1 MVFPSSSV
9 WCNNYEIV
17 QWETTYLIK
26 SVFTLV
32 TFVSLCRFIRLQTL
46 QDISVKCVY
55 SAADS
60 FLFIILITAFLQENT
75 DWMSIYSLAGKKT
88 LNSDKLCR
96 DLAEGIFR
104 SLLETWC
111 KTFSALHQWGHS
123 HFCAKNRSFSACWSR
138 IRFTSWNLSSI
149 VSL

>member
-1 MVFPSSSV
+1 M
-9 WCNNYEIV
+9 
-17 QWETTYLIK
+17 THLIK

-32 TFVSLCRFIRLQTL
+32 TFVSLCRFRRLQTL

-96 DLAEGIFR
+96 DFAEGIF
-104 SLLETWC
+104 LE
-111 KTFSALHQWGHS
+111 FVG
-123 HFCAKNRSFSACWSR
+123 NMM
-138 IRFTSWNLSSI
+138 
-149 VSL
+149 